1 MARILRWGLLSTAR
15 INRALITPLRASKRN
30 QLYGVASRDPERAE
44 TYAAEHGI
52 PHAYGSYE
60 EMLADSQID
69 VVYNPLPNS
78 LHAEW
83 TIRSIEAGKH
93 VLCEKPFALT
103 LDEIDAVIRA
113 ACERGVVVE
122 EGFMYR
128 HHPQTLFIQDKV
140 QSGAL
145 GPIRFLRG
153 SFSFFLNN
161 PADVRLNPELGGGS
175 IWDLGCYPISYF
187 RTVLKAE
194 PEKVFGWMLP
204 TARGVDTLFCGQM
217 RFHGGAL
224 AQFDSSFSLPQRAQ
238 IEICGEYASLF
249 VPAPFKPGL
258 EAYVIL
264 RREGSEEQ
272 IPLHGRE
279 LYLGEVE
286 DMADAILEGKLPRIN
301 LEDSRNNLKV
311 ILALLESARTGGPTK
326 V

>member
-1 MARILRWGLLSTAR
+1 MPRILRWGLMGTAR
-15 INRALITPLRASKRN
+15 INRALITPLRASERS
-30 QLYGVASRDPERAE
+30 QLYGVASRDAGRAK

-60 EMLADSQID
+60 DMLADPQVD

-83 TIRSIEAGKH
+83 TIQAIRAGKH

-103 LDEIDAVIRA
+103 LDEIDAVISA
-113 ACERGVVVE
+113 AREKGVVVE

-153 SFSFFLNN
+153 SFSFSLEN
-161 PADVRLNPELGGGS
+161 PKDVRWDPELGGGS
-175 IWDLGCYPISYF
+175 IWDLGCYSISYF

-194 PEKVFGWMLP
+194 PEEVFGWMLP
-204 TARGVDTLFCGQM
+204 TPRGVDTLFCGQM
-217 RFHGGAL
+217 RFSGGAL
-224 AQFDSSFSLPQRAQ
+224 AQFDSSFSLPYRTQ
-238 IEICGEYASLF
+238 IEICGENASLF
-249 VPAPFKPGL
+249 VPKPFKPGL
-258 EAYVIL
+258 EAYVTL
-264 RREGSEEQ
+264 RREDSEEQ

-286 DMADAILEGKLPRIN
+286 DMADAILEGKPQRVSLD
-301 LEDSRNNLKV
+301 DSRNNLRV
-311 ILALLESARTGGPTK
+311 ILALLESARKGHPVK